1 MKEMNS
7 LDVLKNV
14 KTLLEMAN
22 TGVDVVDI
30 QQKGVEMVEEITNS
44 EGAYFHTFDENEN
57 AIDLAVWSKS
67 VHSYCHAKASKHY
80 PLEEAGIWAD
90 CVRKRE
96 AVIHNDY
103 PGMAASEK
111 GGLPD
116 NHFPIFRHMSVP
128 VYSADKIVSI
138 TGVGNKKEPYNE
150 TDVDNVKLLAEVI
163 WSITQQRRAQRI
175 LENYA
180 FEDGLTGI
188 ANRRKFNESIKY
200 EWNRHRR
207 SGQEISLIMLDID
220 LFKGVNDKLG
230 HEQGDIV
237 LQQIAQALKE
247 SFRRSG
253 ELVCRYG
260 GEEFVVI
267 LPDTNHDQA
276 IERANY
282 SRLAIMNLKLEH
294 PTPLVSPYIT
304 VSGGV
309 ATMVPRDDNYSRL
322 AETADA
328 NLYKAKNQGRNRIV

>member
-1 MKEMNS
+1 MNNS
-7 LDVLKNV
+7 KLLRNV

-22 TGVDVVDI
+22 TGVNVLHI

-57 AIDLAVWSKS
+57 AIDLAVWSKR
-67 VHSYCHAKASKHY
+67 VHHYCHAEASKHY

-90 CVRKRE
+90 CVREKQ

-103 PGMAASEK
+103 QGLPASEK
-111 GGLPD
+111 GGLPKD
-116 NHFPIFRHMSVP
+116 HFPLSRHMSVP
-128 VYSADKIVSI
+128 IYSADKIVSI
-138 TGVGNKKEPYNE
+138 TGVANKKEPYDE
-150 TDVDNVKLLAEVI
+150 SDIDNVKLLAEVI
-163 WSITQQRRAQRI
+163 WNITQQRRAQVI
-175 LENYA
+175 LQNYA

-188 ANRRKFNESIKY
+188 ANRRRFDETINF

-220 LFKGVNDKLG
+220 LFKGVNDQLG
-230 HEQGDIV
+230 HEHGDIV
-237 LQQIAQALKE
+237 LQQIAHALKE

-267 LPDTNHDQA
+267 LPDTNHAQA
-276 IERANY
+276 IARANF
-282 SRLAIMNLKLEH
+282 SRLAILNLQLKH
-294 PTPLVSPYIT
+294 PTPPVSPHIT

-309 ATMVPRDDNYSRL
+309 ATLVPRDDNFQRL
-322 AETADA
+322 TEIADA
-328 NLYKAKNQGRNRIV
+328 NLYKAKSLGRNCIV